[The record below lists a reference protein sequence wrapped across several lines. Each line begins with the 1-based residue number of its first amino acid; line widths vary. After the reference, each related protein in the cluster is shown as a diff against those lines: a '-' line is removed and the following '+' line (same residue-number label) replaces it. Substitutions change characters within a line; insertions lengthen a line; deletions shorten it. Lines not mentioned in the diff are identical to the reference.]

1 VKPAGTLGFGPSTVR
16 GYDEPARRTGRVLP
30 SPDSTLQF
38 LTQRVGH
45 TIGHRLS
52 SQIRDRI
59 HKRFDSASS
68 RFVSGDCP
76 LTVRLLDT
84 ISDTVA

>member
-1 VKPAGTLGFGPSTVR
+1 MKPAGTLGFGPSAVR
-16 GYDEPARRTGRVLP
+16 GYEEPARRTGGVSL
-30 SPDSTLQF
+30 SPDPILQF

-76 LTVRLLDT
+76 LTVRLQT
-84 ISDTVA
+84 

>member
-1 VKPAGTLGFGPSTVR
+1 MNRLDGLVEYHQARTL
-16 GYDEPARRTGRVLP
+16 
-30 SPDSTLQF
+30 TLQF

-76 LTVRLLDT
+76 LTVRLQIRLV
-84 ISDTVA
+84 ILWLSL

>member
-1 VKPAGTLGFGPSTVR
+1 MNRLDGLVEYYQARTLTVH
-16 GYDEPARRTGRVLP
+16 
-30 SPDSTLQF
+30 F
-38 LTQRVGH
+38 LTQHGTH

-68 RFVSGDCP
+68 GFVSGDCP
-76 LTVRLLDT
+76 LTVRLQIRLV
-84 ISDTVA
+84 ILWLSL